1 MIGTNQPQHSS
12 KFDMMS
18 VVQEEEE
25 EEESEMLEETM
36 TERSTSKFSL
46 LFFICFLLLYLA
58 LFGRTCF
65 PPLSRARSRSSPIWG

>member
-25 EEESEMLEETM
+25 EGEMLEETM
-36 TERSTSKFSL
+36 SERSASKISL
-46 LFFICFLLLYLA
+46 LCFIRFLLIDLA
-58 LFGRTCF
+58 LFR
-65 PPLSRARSRSSPIWG
+65 